1 MRLFIAF
8 FPSIPLS
15 ILLEVLPVRLDF
27 LDFTVSRS
35 WQMILSLVGTGVV
48 CTFWNVPVIT
58 LRASLN
64 SDPSLCVAIPGLGVG
79 MSQGLSG
86 LQQAIVTLYND
97 AQTIILR
104 LGLARTL
111 QTIRWIYRMYPTHGK
126 LRFAGES
133 RERVNFSYQSHEDLV
148 KLWSSTNARLTSCF
162 KATLLL
168 RAFYKN
174 TMALA
179 HFHYTCLCGWC
190 HVAVDS
196 SATFR
201 SWETSQTFVIKISKF
216 VHECILKNPYFKH
229 FNSFKLETPL
239 HKLKGICWLRN
250 PIPAVYSN
258 VMVKE
263 NNDLCLENKE

>member
-111 QTIRWIYRMYPTHGK
+111 QSIRRICRMYPTHGK
-126 LRFAGES
+126 LRVVNES
-133 RERVNFSYQSHEDLV
+133 RELVIIRTSHTKTLWNFGARPMHVWPRVSKPRCYSVPSTKTRWPLPIFSILV
-148 KLWSSTNARLTSCF
+148 
-162 KATLLL
+162 
-168 RAFYKN
+168 
-174 TMALA
+174 
-179 HFHYTCLCGWC
+179 
-190 HVAVDS
+190 
-196 SATFR
+196 SADD
-201 SWETSQTFVIKISKF
+201 
-216 VHECILKNPYFKH
+216 
-229 FNSFKLETPL
+229 
-239 HKLKGICWLRN
+239 
-250 PIPAVYSN
+250 
-258 VMVKE
+258 VMWQ
-263 NNDLCLENKE
+263 